1 MNSQHTDLQ
10 HSLSRLAG
18 LISMDGFRAAVER
31 EDLTTVMVCLPD
43 MLGRLKGKR
52 LNAAT
57 FLDRIAKETT
67 AMEACAYILATNAG
81 MDPLGGF
88 DLTGWDQGFQDLS
101 MVADLSTLRVLPYMP
116 GLALVHCDAVHPDG
130 TPLDI
135 APRRMLRT
143 QLHRLQELGFEA
155 RVGLES
161 EFVLCNGLKPVV
173 PHNLDYALNHPP
185 ALSDFLRYLEDALPD
200 AGVPIEATKTEG
212 APGQVEI
219 TFPYGPALPAC
230 DAYTVY
236 KQTVQHLARRQALTA
251 TFMSAPFTGVGSG
264 LHLHLSLWKDGT
276 PAFATAPGENLPETM
291 RHSIAGLLS
300 AMPHLAPLYAPHP
313 NSYKRYATAHS
324 FAPQYMN
331 WGHDNRGC
339 AIRITGHSEGTHL
352 EIRLPGADANPYLAL
367 TATLA
372 GIVHGLTEKLTPP
385 PPCRGDAYTDRQMLP
400 VRRDLA
406 EAVAYFDGSTFATSA
421 LGAAAVR
428 HYATAAKAEIAEHR
442 RHVTDIERE
451 RGFEHA

>member
-1 MNSQHTDLQ
+1 MNSHHTAPEYE
-10 HSLSRLAG
+10 LSRLAG
-18 LISMDGFRAAVER
+18 LISAEDFRTAVER
-31 EDLTTVMVCLPD
+31 EDITTVMVCLPD
-43 MLGRLKGKR
+43 MMGRLKGKR
-52 LNAAT
+52 LNAFT
-57 FLDRIAKETT
+57 FLDRTAKETT
-67 AMEACAYILATNAG
+67 VSEACAYILATNVG

-88 DLTGWDQGFQDLS
+88 DLTGWDKGFQDLG

-116 GLALVHCDAVHPDG
+116 GLALVHCDAIQPDG

-143 QLHRLQELGFEA
+143 QLNRLEELGFEA

-161 EFVLCNGLKPVV
+161 EFVLCNGLQPAV
-173 PHNLDYALNHPP
+173 PHNLDYALDHPP
-185 ALSDFLRYLEDALPD
+185 ALSDFLRYLEDALPE

-219 TFPYGPALPAC
+219 TFPHGPALEAC

-264 LHLHLSLWKDGT
+264 LHLHLSLWKDGA
-276 PAFATAPGENLPETM
+276 PAFATSPGEELPETM

-300 AMPHLAPLYAPHP
+300 GMPHLAPLYAPNP

-339 AIRITGHSEGTHL
+339 AVRVTGHGEGTHL

-367 TATLA
+367 TASLA
-372 GIVHGLTEKLTPP
+372 AIVHGLTEKLTPP
-385 PPCRGDAYTDRQMLP
+385 APCRGDAYADRQAP
-400 VRRDLA
+400 RVRRDLA
-406 EAVAYFDGSTFATSA
+406 EAVSYFNGSNFATSA
-421 LGAAAVR
+421 LGAAVVH
-428 HYATAAKAEIAEHR
+428 HYAIAAEVELAEHR
-442 RHVTDIERE
+442 RQVTDVERE
-451 RGFEHA
+451 RGFDRA